1 MFDELKNLSKHSLVY
16 MLGSIASRM
25 IGFIMIPVY
34 TRYLTPSDYGI
45 LELVSLTIDIVGMLA
60 VLGINSAITRFYYEY
75 KEQNERDEVIT
86 TALISTFALAMIPT
100 TILILN
106 ANWLSTL
113 VFDKPDY
120 AYYFQLL
127 LLSNFLDLILMI
139 PMTVLTIRERS
150 KTYVVFSMIR
160 LAVSLSLNIYF
171 VVIAE
176 MGIVGILY
184 SGLISV
190 AFSAVLLCFVIFT
203 RMKIRFSAIK
213 AMQMIKF
220 GAPLVVASFGTFI
233 LNFADRYF
241 LEHFSTLRM
250 VGLYG
255 LGYKFAIA
263 LSQLLHGP
271 FNLMWNV
278 FMFKIADRKDAKQIY
293 ARVMTYNSFVV
304 ILFALGMAVLIK
316 DVLKILVTSEFLD
329 AYKVV
334 PFIVAGFYFYYMMP
348 ILDVGI
354 MLTKKTYLRAINV
367 TAAAIVNLVLNYT
380 LISQFDM
387 MGAAYATLLS
397 YAFLSILTL
406 VVSGR
411 VYSVPYEYFR
421 LAKMYVAALLLF
433 VICRAIELDSPVLA
447 IAVKTPIALCFPL
460 VLILF
465 KFYDEKEK
473 KKIRE
478 IAGELLKRIRNWKQR
493 DVRKSGT
500 T

>member
-1 MFDELKNLSKHSLVY
+1 MFEELKNLSKHSFVY

-34 TRYLTPSDYGI
+34 TRFLTPTDYGI
-45 LELVSLTIDIVGMLA
+45 LELVSLTIDVVGMLA
-60 VLGINSAITRFYYEY
+60 VLGINSAITRFYYDY

-100 TILILN
+100 TILIMN
-106 ANWLSTL
+106 ANWLSSL
-113 VFDKPDY
+113 VFGKPDY
-120 AYYFQLL
+120 SYFFQLL

-150 KTYVVFSMIR
+150 KAYVVFSMIR
-160 LAVSLSLNIYF
+160 LVLALSLNIYF

-176 MGIVGILY
+176 MGVVGILY

-190 AFSAVLLCFVIFT
+190 GVSTVLLCLVIFT
-203 RMKIRFSAIK
+203 KMRIRFSAVK
-213 AMQMIKF
+213 AMKMIKF
-220 GAPLVVASFGTFI
+220 GAPLAVASFGTFV

-241 LEHFSTLRM
+241 LEHFGTLRM

-255 LGYKFAIA
+255 LGYKFAIS
-263 LSQLLHGP
+263 LSHLLHGP

-278 FMFKIADRKDAKQIY
+278 FMFKIADREDAKQIY

-304 ILFALGMAVLIK
+304 ILFALGMAILIK
-316 DVLKILVTSEFLD
+316 DVLRILVTPDFLD

-367 TAAAIVNLVLNYT
+367 TVAALVNLGLNFI
-380 LISQFDM
+380 LIPRFEM

-397 YAFLSILTL
+397 YAFLSVLTL
-406 VVSGR
+406 FVSGR
-411 VYSVPYEYFR
+411 VFRIPYEYFR
-421 LAKMYVAALLLF
+421 LAKMYLAALLIF
-433 VICRAIELDSPVLA
+433 VICRAIEFDSPVVA

-460 VLILF
+460 VLIPL
-465 KFYDEKEK
+465 KFYDQKEK
-473 KKIRE
+473 RKIRE
-478 IAGELLKRIRNWKQR
+478 IMGQLIAKIRDWKQR
-493 DVRKSGT
+493 DARESDPK
-500 T
+500 